1 MCRFYVIIAK
11 KDIHQ
16 NSGYKNEMIINFLQ
30 VSVVSDMYKSIFKIF
45 LSLQIQEKEN
55 FVETKILKNNVQS

>member
-45 LSLQIQEKEN
+45 LNEFKKKK

>member
-16 NSGYKNEMIINFLQ
+16 NSGYKIEMIINFLQ

-45 LSLQIQEKEN
+45 LNELKKK
-55 FVETKILKNNVQS
+55 KIS